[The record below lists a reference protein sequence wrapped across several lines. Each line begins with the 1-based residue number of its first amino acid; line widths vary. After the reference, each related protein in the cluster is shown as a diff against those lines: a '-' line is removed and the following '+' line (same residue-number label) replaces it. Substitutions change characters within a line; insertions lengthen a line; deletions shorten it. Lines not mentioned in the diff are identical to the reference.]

1 MVEDS
6 SELAFAVS
14 EFPVHGS
21 GSADI
26 LAFNLDGEIAIIECK
41 LSSNPESRR
50 EVVGHVVH
58 LMHTSLTACENLPSI
73 ATFL

>member
-26 LAFNLDGEIAIIECK
+26 LAFDFGEIAIIECK

-50 EVVGHVVH
+50 EVIGHVVH